1 MFVGSNA
8 KRFFSIMYIYRI
20 FRRYT
25 KYYLKV
31 FRSYI
36 YFNNTQNLVHG
47 KIRII
52 NKKNVKIGFGCSINQ
67 GVLIQ
72 GDCGVVIG
80 NNVVLSSGVMI
91 LDAGLDFD
99 ELKKNRKR
107 IHIGSKTIIGDNNW
121 IAAGVI
127 VLPGVVLGDNI
138 LVGAGSVVTKSF
150 NGNCVIAGN
159 PAKIIRKID

>member
-8 KRFFSIMYIYRI
+8 KKFFSIMYIYRI

-67 GVLIQ
+67 GVL
-72 GDCGVVIG
+72 VI
-80 NNVVLSSGVMI
+80 M
-91 LDAGLDFD
+91 
-99 ELKKNRKR
+99 
-107 IHIGSKTIIGDNNW
+107 
-121 IAAGVI
+121 
-127 VLPGVVLGDNI
+127 
-138 LVGAGSVVTKSF
+138 
-150 NGNCVIAGN
+150 
-159 PAKIIRKID
+159 

>member
-1 MFVGSNA
+1 MFYKS
-8 KRFFSIMYIYRI
+8 R
-20 FRRYT
+20 
-25 KYYLKV
+25 
-31 FRSYI
+31 
-36 YFNNTQNLVHG
+36 
-47 KIRII
+47 
-52 NKKNVKIGFGCSINQ
+52 C
-67 GVLIQ
+67 
-72 GDCGVVIG
+72 IG